1 MQRLQ
6 LQICAFVVAIGL
18 FGCSSTKWTHPTLGE
33 NDFYRDR
40 ELCNQY
46 ANVSNPNTAPP
57 YNPYLDP
64 IQQANAMSYAGG
76 ANLGR
81 AFGIQASFEN
91 CMLSKGYRKQ

>member
-1 MQRLQ
+1 MQRHL
-6 LQICAFVVAIGL
+6 LQITTFILALVL
-18 FGCSSTKWTHPTLGE
+18 LGCSSTKWTHPTLGE
-33 NDFYRDR
+33 SDFFRDR

-46 ANVSNPNTAPP
+46 ANVSNPNTAPA

-81 AFGIQASFEN
+81 AFGIQASFN
-91 CMLSKGYRKQ
+91 SCMSAKGYRKE